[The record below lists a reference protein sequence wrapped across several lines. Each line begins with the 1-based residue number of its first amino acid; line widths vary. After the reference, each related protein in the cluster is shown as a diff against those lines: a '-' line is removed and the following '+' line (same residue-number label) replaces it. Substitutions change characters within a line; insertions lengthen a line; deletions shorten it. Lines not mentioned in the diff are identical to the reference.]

1 MDTCA
6 QVILS
11 LIATG
16 TRAPRCVRQ
25 RIQLAQLMYLAV
37 QLASMSDER
46 LEPQGHWCCIAIR
59 LAMEILSGMHDVV
72 VKDIVQA
79 IIMRGYMSPALFV

>member
-1 MDTCA
+1 
-6 QVILS
+6 
-11 LIATG
+11 
-16 TRAPRCVRQ
+16 
-25 RIQLAQLMYLAV
+25 
-37 QLASMSDER
+37 MSDER
-46 LEPQGHWCCIAIR
+46 LEPQGHWCCIAIM

>member
-1 MDTCA
+1 
-6 QVILS
+6 
-11 LIATG
+11 
-16 TRAPRCVRQ
+16 
-25 RIQLAQLMYLAV
+25 MYLAV

-59 LAMEILSGMHDVV
+59 LAMEILSGMHGVV

-79 IIMRGYMSPALFV
+79 IIMLSGFAQTMSAGSVKTVNDPFMT